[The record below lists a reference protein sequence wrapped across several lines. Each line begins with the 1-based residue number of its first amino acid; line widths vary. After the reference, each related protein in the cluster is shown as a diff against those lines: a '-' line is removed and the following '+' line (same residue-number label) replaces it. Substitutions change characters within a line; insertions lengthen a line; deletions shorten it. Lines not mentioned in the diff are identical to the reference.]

1 MILKDP
7 MQENRKRDHIE
18 MASQAQMEKAQVDAR
33 FFYEP
38 MLSAH
43 PEKYPE
49 QLENS
54 IRTTFLGKNLEAPLW
69 ISSMTGGVG
78 PARIINQNLAR
89 LAREFSLGMGLGSC
103 RVLLES
109 DQYFEDFN
117 LRPIL
122 GHNLPFYANLGIAQ
136 VEKLVLQENSNKISD
151 LVERLDADGLI
162 IHINPLQEWFQLEG
176 DRLSLSPL
184 ETISRLIPKFKR
196 KILVKEVGQGMG
208 PQSLKALLE
217 LPIAGVELAGFGG
230 TNFSKLEILRTKV
243 ETKSPGTPSL
253 SRVGHTALEMALML
267 NSLISSNQTSGL
279 QKEIIIS
286 GGITD
291 VLDGYH
297 VKEVLKLNSVIGFA
311 KRFLDHAEDYAQ
323 LKKWTENQIETLKMA
338 RAFLRARPIP
348 EGQWK

>member
-18 MASQAQMEKAQVDAR
+18 MASQAQMEKAQVDPR

-38 MLSAH
+38 MLSSH
-43 PEKYPE
+43 PVKA
-49 QLENS
+49 ENT
-54 IRTTFLGKNLEAPLW
+54 IATNFLGKNLAAPLW

-78 PARIINQNLAR
+78 EARIINQNLAR

-103 RVLLES
+103 RVLLEN

-122 GHNLPFYANLGIAQ
+122 GHELPFYANLGIAQ
-136 VEKLVLQENSNKISD
+136 VEKLVLSENINKISEM
-151 LVERLDADGLI
+151 VERLDADGLI
-162 IHINPLQEWFQLEG
+162 IHINPLQEWYQPEG
-176 DRLSLSPL
+176 DRLSLSPI
-184 ETISRLIPKFKR
+184 ETITLLIHKFKR

-208 PQSLKALLE
+208 PQSLKALFD

-230 TNFSKLEILRTKV
+230 TNFSKLEILRTKADK
-243 ETKSPGTPSL
+243 EASSSL
-253 SRVGHTALEMALML
+253 SKVGHTALEMALMI
-267 NSLISSNQTSGL
+267 NSLLGSNSSYGN
-279 QKEIIIS
+279 KEIIVS
-286 GGITD
+286 GGISD

-297 VKEVLKLNSVIGFA
+297 VKETLKLNSVIGFA
-311 KRFLDHAEDYAQ
+311 KNFLDHAEDYEQ
-323 LKKWTENQIETLKMA
+323 LKKWTTDQIQMLKMA
-338 RAFLRARPIP
+338 HAFLKVRPIP